1 MTEND
6 TILKSEKIY
15 EQHLLKNID
24 YINKMCGWGKIKRI
38 ENQFVINLKK
48 GRIIIDVMIWHEDGS
63 GTSIEIK
70 TSKNNRND
78 DLTGLSQLMLYG
90 YVMEKTLTRMPRL
103 VLVLPKIKPELW
115 SLIKRFNLPIN
126 LLEFTEDKCI
136 YLSNG

>member
-48 GRIIIDVMIWHEDGS
+48 GRIITDVMIWHEDGS

>member
-48 GRIIIDVMIWHEDGS
+48 GRIITDVMIWHEDGS

-90 YVMEKTLTRMPRL
+90 YVMEN
-103 VLVLPKIKPELW
+103 
-115 SLIKRFNLPIN
+115 F
-126 LLEFTEDKCI
+126 
-136 YLSNG
+136 